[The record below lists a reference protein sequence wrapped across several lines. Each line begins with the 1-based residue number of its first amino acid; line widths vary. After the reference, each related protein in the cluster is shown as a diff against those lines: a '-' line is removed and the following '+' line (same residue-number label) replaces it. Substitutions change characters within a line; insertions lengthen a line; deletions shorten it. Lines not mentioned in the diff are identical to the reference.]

1 MSPSR
6 VEPPAE
12 AVLAWLEGQRGAP
25 LSVPPGLA
33 VEPAPPGWDLDRASV
48 ALGRGGDC
56 FARARDALRGW
67 HQFPAGWTRVHPA
80 GAPLAVGT
88 TVAVVARVLG
98 LWWLNAARIVEAID
112 GPDRFGIVYA
122 TLPSHAERG
131 LERFLVERVDGEVRY
146 SLRAVSRP
154 RHPLARLG
162 YPVTRL
168 YQRRFRHD
176 SIAGMRRAVAT
187 SGDA

>member
-1 MSPSR
+1 M
-6 VEPPAE
+6 
-12 AVLAWLEGQRGAP
+12 
-25 LSVPPGLA
+25 
-33 VEPAPPGWDLDRASV
+33 
-48 ALGRGGDC
+48 
-56 FARARDALRGW
+56 
-67 HQFPAGWTRVHPA
+67 HPA
-80 GAPLAVGT
+80 GAPLEVGT

-98 LWWLNAARIVEAID
+98 LWWLNAARIVETID

-146 SLRAVSRP
+146 ALRAVSRP

-168 YQRRFRHD
+168 HQRRFRRD
-176 SIAGMRRAVAT
+176 SLAGMRRAVAA
-187 SGDA
+187 SREA